1 MLGKLEVTLR
11 AASIYEQPV
20 IREELVA
27 GTAVRYVNVSPEERR
42 HMLLGNRSSADFG
55 GALDYQVENS

>member
-1 MLGKLEVTLR
+1 
-11 AASIYEQPV
+11 V

-42 HMLLGNRSSADFG
+42 HMLLENRSSADFG
-55 GALDYQVENS
+55 GALDYQVENF